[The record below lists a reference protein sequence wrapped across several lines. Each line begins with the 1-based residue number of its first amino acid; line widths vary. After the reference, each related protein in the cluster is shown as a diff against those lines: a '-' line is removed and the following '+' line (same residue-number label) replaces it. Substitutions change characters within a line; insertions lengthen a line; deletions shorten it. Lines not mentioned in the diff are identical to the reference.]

1 MNLERETNG
10 LVLYSSRKGANTGTD
25 GNGSEVVLIPDGEGN
40 FLTPGATVRMRVQGN
55 PNHAGSMPIPD
66 NGYILS
72 GSGTKESFVSNLSEG
87 DEVEV
92 RCAIRF
98 NGFTG
103 GKIQQALGGCPM
115 LVSGGK
121 VLDTENALDHLT
133 SAQPRTA
140 VGYNTEKNKLVM
152 LVADGRSSISV
163 GPISKV
169 LADIMIYAGC
179 SEAMNFDGGGSSTFY
194 VKGEG
199 VINQPSDG
207 SERSVTDGL
216 YLSTDAPQN
225 DMTITTIR
233 FMDYAKTLNQG
244 DAYTPV
250 IYGYNQYGVLV
261 DRNVEGVTLSCGSSL
276 GTITN
281 DGTTLNASGSGTHM
295 LTAGYGNLTTTLSV
309 TVIGE
314 SGISS
319 VDNSQALM
327 IYPNPVE
334 QGTAVSVDLQE
345 VSDALLSVCRSD
357 GVLVSRIAVNA
368 GEKSV
373 SFDTSEWDRGMYI
386 LNVIQDKNVKS
397 LKLIVK

>member
-1 MNLERETNG
+1 
-10 LVLYSSRKGANTGTD
+10 
-25 GNGSEVVLIPDGEGN
+25 
-40 FLTPGATVRMRVQGN
+40 
-55 PNHAGSMPIPD
+55 
-66 NGYILS
+66 
-72 GSGTKESFVSNLSEG
+72 
-87 DEVEV
+87 
-92 RCAIRF
+92 
-98 NGFTG
+98 
-103 GKIQQALGGCPM
+103 M

-140 VGYNTEKNKLVM
+140 VGYNAEKNKLVM

-225 DMTITTIR
+225 DVTITTIR

-261 DRNVEGVTLSCGSSL
+261 DRNVEGVTLSCGLSL

>member
-1 MNLERETNG
+1 
-10 LVLYSSRKGANTGTD
+10 
-25 GNGSEVVLIPDGEGN
+25 
-40 FLTPGATVRMRVQGN
+40 
-55 PNHAGSMPIPD
+55 
-66 NGYILS
+66 
-72 GSGTKESFVSNLSEG
+72 
-87 DEVEV
+87 
-92 RCAIRF
+92 
-98 NGFTG
+98 
-103 GKIQQALGGCPM
+103 
-115 LVSGGK
+115 
-121 VLDTENALDHLT
+121 
-133 SAQPRTA
+133 
-140 VGYNTEKNKLVM
+140 M

-225 DMTITTIR
+225 DVTITTIR

-319 VDNSQALM
+319 VDNSQVLM

-373 SFDTSEWDRGMYI
+373 SFDTSKWDRGMYI
-386 LNVIQDKNVKS
+386 LNIVQNKNVKS